1 MHLFIYLGEELRWG
15 VGRVQVAGRG
25 GIIHSQSLRSCI
37 LINASL
43 QFQLVCC
50 CLEELGLA
58 RALRVR
64 DMAGARRHG
73 ENMAVYHHHRAMYA
87 SALIAMVEG
96 NYHTAIVEIQRVLD
110 AQRRCVCGCMCACVC
125 MCVY

>member
-1 MHLFIYLGEELRWG
+1 M
-15 VGRVQVAGRG
+15 AGRG

-37 LINASL
+37 LISASL

-73 ENMAVYHHHRAMYA
+73 GNMAVYHHHRAMHA

-125 MCVY
+125 MCMY